1 MEAIPAPV
9 AVISVGADNTYGHP
23 TPTALA
29 WADRHGARVLRTDE
43 DGDVAVLDGP
53 AVVTGR

>member
-1 MEAIPAPV
+1 M
-9 AVISVGADNTYGHP
+9 ISVGADNTYGHP

-43 DGDVAVLDGP
+43 DGDIAVLDGP
-53 AVVTGR
+53 AVVTAR